1 MVGGHFQLVVKQQ
14 SESDDSWSACPPAAG
29 MEDVFI
35 LKVPK
40 RLAAFF
46 VSFLMQKLRR
56 MSAPCKGKID
66 FTLSCE

>member
-1 MVGGHFQLVVKQQ
+1 MVGGYFQLVVKQR

-46 VSFLMQKLRR
+46 VSFFNAETEKNG
-56 MSAPCKGKID
+56 C
-66 FTLSCE
+66 TLQG